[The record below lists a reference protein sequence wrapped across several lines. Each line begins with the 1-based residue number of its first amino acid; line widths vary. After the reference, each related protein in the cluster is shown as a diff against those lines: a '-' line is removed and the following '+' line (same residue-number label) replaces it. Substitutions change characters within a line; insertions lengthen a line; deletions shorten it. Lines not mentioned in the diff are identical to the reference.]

1 MTDLRK
7 AAQQALEALDA
18 YSWEQVDAAR
28 TALKAALAEPVQEKM
43 LKQQAQVNRDV
54 LTTHSADCYK
64 WHHECAIAEVE
75 RLRAFAAH
83 PEQAKEAEK
92 VAYAAGWYQSM
103 CAHCTDPRYAGL
115 RCSVC
120 GRWSDDGKP
129 VRKRKPLTDA
139 QIDAL
144 IDAEVS
150 ITDQNLRGAVYLAM
164 RAVEQAHGIE
174 E

>member
-83 PEQAKEAEK
+83 PEQAKE

-103 CAHCTDPRYAGL
+103 QAQAKDGCAHCLHPLYCGIK
-115 RCSVC
+115 CGVC
-120 GRWSDDGKP
+120 GRS
-129 VRKRKPLTDA
+129 
-139 QIDAL
+139 
-144 IDAEVS
+144 S
-150 ITDQNLRGAVYLAM
+150 
-164 RAVEQAHGIE
+164 
-174 E
+174 